1 VIKELIES
9 CIYRTT
15 IVKAMNYENDILLK
29 HFEYDENLNE
39 SYISAVVQGKIHLVT
54 ESRCT

>member
-1 VIKELIES
+1 
-9 CIYRTT
+9 
-15 IVKAMNYENDILLK
+15 MNYENDILLK